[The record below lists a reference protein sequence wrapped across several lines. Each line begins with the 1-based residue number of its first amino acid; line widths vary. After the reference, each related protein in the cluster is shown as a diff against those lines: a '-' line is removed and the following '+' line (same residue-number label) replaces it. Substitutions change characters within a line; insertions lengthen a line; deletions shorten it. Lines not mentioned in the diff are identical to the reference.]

1 MNTSVLIKY
10 IGSPYVDS
18 KIKLS
23 EDELKDVYELAFKN
37 RVALLLLSKQ
47 YSKDWKGFAL
57 DKYKMLKN
65 RAGFLVSKLEETKS
79 VNKRVKIL
87 IVRPKIHKPK
97 AAPIK
102 LTGKVIAGTIIAL
115 IFPKNK

>member
-37 RVALLLLSKQ
+37 RVALLLLSKH

-65 RAGFLVSKLEETKS
+65 REDKTLEVVVRLANKLSSGSLILKLCS
-79 VNKRVKIL
+79 YSQLLKDLIKRNNRQQK
-87 IVRPKIHKPK
+87 KD
-97 AAPIK
+97 
-102 LTGKVIAGTIIAL
+102 
-115 IFPKNK
+115 